1 MKRLMNDCRG
11 SASVF
16 LVSILGTMVMLVVAF
31 IYATADSAVRSYS
44 DSLLNMSSRAVLGEF
59 DLDLKK
65 DYEIFAFYGHKGQI
79 EDKIEKYVRYSA
91 ADNKYVRIGT
101 ISAYPGEYS
110 LLDCNV
116 FEKEITDHMK
126 YAAAKGI
133 IEKLTGRDDPSH
145 ETIVKK
151 EDRVLRN
158 RSVTDSLPSRVYG
171 FGQTDFTDRLDMIAE
186 NIGSITDI
194 IKNGMDTALTNEYI
208 LAYFKDLL
216 DDRPEHETFF
226 RNEVEYIIEGSLSDE
241 TNRKQVSHIIVTAR
255 TTADAISILK
265 DEKMRGEVTALA
277 QLLSPGPGGL
287 ILEAAIIAAWSY
299 AEAKNDMALLEHG
312 KKVPVLKD
320 HRTWAV
326 DLESAW
332 KGTASGYID
341 TGYSK
346 GQDYEDYLRFILS
359 FTERKVKLARI
370 MDLIQINMKGNHNR
384 DFLIREYNCGFR
396 LEAEI
401 NGNRFSYDHVY

>member
-1 MKRLMNDCRG
+1 M
-11 SASVF
+11 F

-65 DYEIFAFYGHKGQI
+65 DYGIFAFYGHKGQI

-208 LAYFKDLL
+208 LAYFNNLL

-226 RNEVEYIIEGSLSDE
+226 RNEVEYVIEGSLSDE

-255 TTADAISILK
+255 TTANAISILK

-277 QLLSPGPGGL
+277 QFLSPGPGGL

-299 AEAKNDMALLEHG
+299 A
-312 KKVPVLKD
+312 
-320 HRTWAV
+320 
-326 DLESAW
+326 
-332 KGTASGYID
+332 
-341 TGYSK
+341 
-346 GQDYEDYLRFILS
+346 
-359 FTERKVKLARI
+359 
-370 MDLIQINMKGNHNR
+370 
-384 DFLIREYNCGFR
+384 
-396 LEAEI
+396 
-401 NGNRFSYDHVY
+401 